1 MRLPKSGGVV
11 MRPPTQRKQARTAR
25 VKEYFYGARGEL
37 SPHSRT
43 LGFSELRVYRVGG
56 GPRAPTS
63 ALPIGAHLRYFPS
76 FPSMQV
82 WHGGRIS
89 TFTHSSACPLSRS
102 CRPNTCPTYPT
113 SKRVKTPLN

>member
-11 MRPPTQRKQARTAR
+11 MRPPALRKQARATR
-25 VKEYFYGARGEL
+25 VREYFYGARAEL

-63 ALPIGAHLRYFPS
+63 ALPIGA
-76 FPSMQV
+76 
-82 WHGGRIS
+82 
-89 TFTHSSACPLSRS
+89 SALPHEGF
-102 CRPNTCPTYPT
+102 
-113 SKRVKTPLN
+113 